1 MNNKT
6 IIEFGFRVIWRI
18 IKAEVCVICRSEA
31 EANNTNLGLDNS
43 PYQTQPHSII
53 VNYPVEMS

>member
-18 IKAEVCVICRSEA
+18 MEISEGVID
-31 EANNTNLGLDNS
+31 NTLFDLHNS
-43 PYQTQPHSII
+43 SKDTQPHSIQ
-53 VNYPVEMS
+53 